1 MFKVQYSLAIQLFK
15 CYSLQALDRRR
26 TFIQQHS
33 FGMQQMPWSQIHE
46 SSNPWMF
53 MDIDHVDDA
62 AVPSQQDEK
71 PPDSAGDMH

>member
-1 MFKVQYSLAIQLFK
+1 
-15 CYSLQALDRRR
+15 
-26 TFIQQHS
+26 
-33 FGMQQMPWSQIHE
+33 
-46 SSNPWMF
+46 MF